1 MRLNRPDT
9 LNVVLGYR
17 CNAQCRHCCTS
28 CGPREDESA
37 ARRFLGGIAVSAG
50 TYLDTFPQLT
60 EESVVGLVELAGQT
74 PTITRVSFTGGEP
87 ILFKPVLLAG
97 LRRAKGYGLATRVV
111 SNASWA
117 KTPEA
122 AERIVGQLAD
132 AGLGQL
138 TLSCSDYH
146 SEFVELDCLR
156 HALQAALTTNL
167 EVGFSIITR
176 NGGQVS
182 TAFLKD
188 YLAVPEELVDRRVF
202 FFETPVMATGRG
214 DTLPAEDFFEEY
226 PQVNAHGRCDV
237 AGRTPTVTP
246 DGRLMACCGFPYREI
261 PELDFG
267 SIEAGLSGPMRDLEQ
282 DFLVFWVRAVGPY
295 GILRRLGLGRLPEF
309 SNICQACRFLFVERE
324 SRQRLA
330 EYLDT
335 HTPEEIFQEEILG
348 WESTPK
354 PEEHSG
360 EEMRSSVKA

>member
-17 CNAQCRHCCTS
+17 CNAECRHCCTS
-28 CGPREDESA
+28 CGPRADEPA
-37 ARRFLGGIAVSAG
+37 ARRFLGNIAVATG
-50 TYLDTFPQLT
+50 TDLDAFPQLT
-60 EESVVGLVELAGQT
+60 EETVVQLVDLAGAT
-74 PTITRVSFTGGEP
+74 PTIGRVSFTGGEP

-97 LRRAKGYGLATRVV
+97 LQRAKQHGLATRIV
-111 SNASWA
+111 SNGSWA
-117 KTPEA
+117 KTPEGA
-122 AERIVGQLAD
+122 RRLIGQLAD

-146 SEFVELDCLR
+146 SEFVEIDCLR
-156 HALQAALTTNL
+156 NALEAALGTPM
-167 EVGFSIITR
+167 EVGFSVITR
-176 NGGQVS
+176 NDGQVS
-182 TAFLKD
+182 VEFLKRF
-188 YLAVPEELVDRRVF
+188 LAVPEELVDRRVH

-214 DTLPAEDFFEEY
+214 DTLPPEDFFEEY

-267 SIEAGLSGPMRDLEQ
+267 SIDGELAGPMRDLEQ
-282 DFLVFWVRAVGPY
+282 DFMVFWIRAVGPY

-335 HTPEEIFQEEILG
+335 HSPEEIFQEQILAM
-348 WESTPK
+348 EETPR
-354 PEEHSG
+354 PG
-360 EEMRSSVKA
+360 EQPAATTWTVTKL